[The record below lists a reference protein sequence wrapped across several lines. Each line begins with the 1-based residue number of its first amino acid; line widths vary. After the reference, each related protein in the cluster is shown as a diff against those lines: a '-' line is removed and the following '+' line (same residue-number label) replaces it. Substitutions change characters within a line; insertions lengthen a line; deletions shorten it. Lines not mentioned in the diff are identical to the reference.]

1 MNLDKD
7 IEKKKMQDLKRR
19 FIIFF
24 AVVLITCGVFL
35 RHLVNLQIVSGQEN
49 LDKSLKRIVT
59 NGVIYANRGNIYD
72 RNGIPIAG
80 NRMGFCIQYV
90 DTRMSDADKN
100 EMFHRL
106 TRLLDRNGDRY
117 RSTLKNIIDFDT
129 FSLKIKR
136 DGLIDIIGLND
147 TDKGMLLEASEKDI
161 FIYMRDKTFKIDPSY
176 TDDEAWWI
184 REFRYEIMI
193 YPATIRDPLLIAEDV
208 SIETV
213 TQL

>member
-72 RNGIPIAG
+72 RNGIPWKS
-80 NRMGFCIQYV
+80 NGFLHSIC
-90 DTRMSDADKN
+90 
-100 EMFHRL
+100 
-106 TRLLDRNGDRY
+106 G
-117 RSTLKNIIDFDT
+117 
-129 FSLKIKR
+129 
-136 DGLIDIIGLND
+136 
-147 TDKGMLLEASEKDI
+147 
-161 FIYMRDKTFKIDPSY
+161 
-176 TDDEAWWI
+176 
-184 REFRYEIMI
+184 YEN
-193 YPATIRDPLLIAEDV
+193 V
-208 SIETV
+208 GCG
-213 TQL
+213 QK